1 MAKANNQRAED
12 KAGELKQ
19 LNRSIFRPVVTW
31 NKVYLLSKSLKAI
44 TLTPRT
50 QNEQRKKPRLTND
63 TQWNASTVNKLYQI

>member
-31 NKVYLLSKSLKAI
+31 NKVSPLTQLKSV
-44 TLTPRT
+44 R
-50 QNEQRKKPRLTND
+50 
-63 TQWNASTVNKLYQI
+63 